1 MPKHV
6 TMKITL
12 NVGDETPPTYED
24 HYAALGDKD
33 IAALLNVLN
42 DAATAAARQVDAEL
56 RFEVRWSSM
65 TWSLDRPSDHP
76 PVEDEAT
83 EEEDVA

>member
-1 MPKHV
+1 MPKHITV
-6 TMKITL
+6 QLTL
-12 NVGDETPPTYED
+12 NVGDETPPIYQD
-24 HYAALGDKD
+24 HYVALSDKD

-42 DAATAAARQVDAEL
+42 DAAATAARQVDAEL

-76 PVEDEAT
+76 AEPEADT
-83 EEEDVA
+83 EDVA